1 MDAATEARHLEL
13 AVRLAAEN
21 GQSGQ
26 LPFGAVVVRGGEV
39 VTTGVNTT
47 LRDHDPTAHAE
58 VAAIRAA
65 CRQIGTTRLTDAVV
79 VSSCEPCPMCHV
91 AAVVAG
97 VTEMVYAATSVQ
109 AAEHGFVSLPE
120 LVRIRDRLADVRR
133 AHLRHVPTP
142 GNVVPFR
149 SFGGIDGTGSA
160 RP

>member
-1 MDAATEARHLEL
+1 MDAATQARSLAL
-13 AVRLAAEN
+13 AVQLAAEN

-39 VTTGVNTT
+39 VATGVNTT
-47 LRDHDPTAHAE
+47 LRDDDPTAHAE

-65 CRQIGTTRLTDAVV
+65 CRRLGTTQLTDAVV

-97 VTEMVYAATSVQ
+97 VTEMVYAATSAQ
-109 AAEHGFVSLPE
+109 AAEYGFGSLPE
-120 LVRIRDRLADVRR
+120 LVRIRERLAEVRR
-133 AHLRHVPTP
+133 VHLRHIPAPDDVAPL
-142 GNVVPFR
+142 R
-149 SFGGIDGTGSA
+149 SFGGIDGTGHA

>member
-1 MDAATEARHLEL
+1 MDAAAEARLLEL

-26 LPFGAVVVRGGEV
+26 LPFGAVVARGGEV
-39 VTTGVNTT
+39 VATGVNTT

-65 CRQIGTTRLTDAVV
+65 CRQLGTTRLTGAVV

-97 VTEMVYAATSVQ
+97 VTEMVYAATSAL
-109 AAEHGFVSLPE
+109 AAEHGFASLPE
-120 LVRIRDRLADVRR
+120 LVRIRERLVDVRR
-133 AHLRHVPTP
+133 VHLRHVPTP
-142 GNVVPFR
+142 DDVVPFEHFR
-149 SFGGIDGTGSA
+149 A
-160 RP
+160 R